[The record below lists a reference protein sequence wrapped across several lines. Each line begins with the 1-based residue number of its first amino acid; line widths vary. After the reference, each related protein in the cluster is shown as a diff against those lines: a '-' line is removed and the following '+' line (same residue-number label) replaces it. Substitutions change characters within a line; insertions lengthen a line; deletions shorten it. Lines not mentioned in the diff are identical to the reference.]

1 MQSVFVL
8 TKKCKIMKY
17 LINMLAVMLIGTM
30 AHGQD
35 TLPQAVDQA
44 FKTRYSK
51 AKDVSW
57 YKEYACFVFEFEI
70 FPELYSAAFDEEG
83 NWIESAMIMNDLDVP
98 STVTNMVKKQYPKM
112 TVSYTETVET
122 AKSEK
127 FFRVH
132 GCSDGAEHVI
142 NISKE
147 GKILSSRDKEFTTKT
162 VE

>member
-1 MQSVFVL
+1 
-8 TKKCKIMKY
+8 MKQ
-17 LINMLAVMLIGTM
+17 LLFILMFSMTGALVC
-30 AHGQD
+30 GQEE
-35 TLPQAVDQA
+35 LPQAVDQA
-44 FKTRYSK
+44 FKARYST

-70 FPELYSAAFDEEG
+70 SPELYSAAFDKDG
-83 NWIESAMIMNDLDVP
+83 NWIESTMIINDLDVP
-98 STVTNMVKKQYPKM
+98 STVTNTVKKQYPKM

-132 GCSDGAEHVI
+132 GCSDGAEHII
-142 NISKE
+142 NITRE